1 MLVGARYGVSCI
13 GCTAAL
19 MVAAVLIGMSSFG
32 WMAVMS
38 GLVLLYKLA
47 PVPSMRQRTV
57 LAVAVAALGVLYA
70 FGG

>member
-1 MLVGARYGVSCI
+1 
-13 GCTAAL
+13 
-19 MVAAVLIGMSSFG
+19 MSSLG
-32 WMAVMS
+32 WMAVLS

-47 PVPSMRQRTV
+47 PVHGMGQRTV